1 MELYNHISIPD
12 IGLGVYKMAH
22 GDEMNNAVA
31 AAYDLGY
38 RLFDTAQMY
47 KNEDALGDAIK
58 GNNISRDDI
67 FIVSKV
73 DNCNQWYE
81 NTLKSFDESLSRL
94 KTDYLDSFLI
104 HWPGQNNE
112 RMLSTWQAMEKLYS
126 DGKVKSIGVCNFEV
140 SQLEYLLSHCTVKPM
155 INQIEHTPLS
165 HNENLLSLCR
175 DNSIAVMAWAPLLRG
190 NFNNKTILDIADKHS
205 KSPAQILLRWN
216 IQQGIIPIPKSKNP
230 TRLAENISVFDFELD
245 DNDMQALNSMN
256 QNRRTSHDPLV
267 FDFWFSR

>member
-58 GNNISRDDI
+58 VNNIPRDDI

-94 KTDYLDSFLI
+94 KTDYLDSFLV

-126 DGKVKSIGVCNFEV
+126 DGKAKSIGVCNFEV

-190 NFNNKTILDIADKHS
+190 NFNNKTILDIAYKHS

-267 FDFWFSR
+267 FDF